1 MRLLLDAMKLARTI
15 VIVAAAALPVRVAI
29 AQAESVD
36 LDIYLTVTTD
46 YFYRGLSQSDGA
58 AAVQI
63 GVDYLHRSGFFVG
76 AWASNVDYAAE
87 SLRARP
93 RRLELDYYLGFNRQ
107 PGDLSWTLT
116 LARYRYPDI
125 SVSYDYSEISGN
137 VEFGKHL
144 MFRMSYTDS
153 LLAVGQSALNAE
165 FGGML
170 AVPWDMELGATLGR
184 FESDDL
190 QDGGYTHWNIG
201 LSKLVGRFGLDLRY
215 YDTRF
220 DAKTHLGSPADRRW
234 VLSASYGFKP
244 MQRQSRDP
252 QT

>member
-1 MRLLLDAMKLARTI
+1 MKLARTI
-15 VIVAAAALPVRVAI
+15 VIVAAATLLALQARVAI
-29 AQAESVD
+29 AQAQIGD
-36 LDIYLTVTTD
+36 LNVYLTATTD
-46 YFYRGLSQSDGA
+46 YFSRGFSQSDGD

-76 AWASNVDYAAE
+76 AWASNVDYATE
-87 SLRARP
+87 SSRAKP

-107 PGDLSWTLT
+107 RDDLSWTLSF
-116 LARYRYPDI
+116 ARYVYPDI

-137 VEFGKHL
+137 VEFGEHL
-144 MFRMSYTDS
+144 TFGMSYTDS

-165 FGGML
+165 LGGML
-170 AVPWDMELGATLGR
+170 VLPWDMELGATLGR

-220 DAKTHLGSPADRRW
+220 DANTHLGSPADRQW

-244 MQRQSRDP
+244 MRRQSRDP
-252 QT
+252 QTRL